1 MEPTTKKITL
11 PNHFKILTQKRHADL
26 LNEQTSA
33 TLNDMD
39 TSSHRTAWEM

>member
-1 MEPTTKKITL
+1 MEATTKKITL
-11 PNHFKILTQKRHADL
+11 PNHIIILTQKMHADL

-39 TSSHRTAWEM
+39 TSSHQIAWEM